1 MKKKVLAVLMA
12 CTMTVSL
19 LAGCG
24 SSQETNTTESS
35 STAATEQESASPESA
50 EQASG
55 EETQSSDEAIELT
68 IMGGAQLTS
77 VAEVVLKDYLAEHP
91 NITINYEKYSYD

>member
-55 EETQSSDEAIELT
+55 
-68 IMGGAQLTS
+68 
-77 VAEVVLKDYLAEHP
+77 
-91 NITINYEKYSYD
+91 